1 MTTLIKTSD
10 SQVARLPK
18 IKDFDFEK
26 MKEDLI
32 ADTTKDYIIETTS
45 AESAS
50 P

>member
-1 MTTLIKTSD
+1 MTTLISTSA
-10 SQVARLPK
+10 SQEASFPK

-32 ADTTKDYIIETTS
+32 VDSTRDYNTVTKSDEL
-45 AESAS
+45 ES